1 MNIRDY
7 ILREEEI
14 NAELLEASVL
24 DLDELIDDSDKA
36 VMDKV
41 ADKLFNEYP
50 INEPGK
56 DAYGRKLEAGDWVMC
71 VPTGQKS
78 LAAMT
83 FGIIKRISAKR
94 ITISIKT
101 NKEHASWKSVRNS
114 PHRFAEATMDISVDP
129 KFVFKIMDKQ
139 EFADTL

>member
-7 ILREEEI
+7 VLREKEI
-14 NAELLEASVL
+14 NTELLEASML
-24 DLDELIDDSDKA
+24 DLDELIDDSDKK
-36 VMDKV
+36 VMDQV

-56 DAYGRKLEAGDWVMC
+56 DAYGRKLEVGDWVMC

-83 FGIIKRISAKR
+83 FGIIKRMSAKR
-94 ITISIKT
+94 ITISIKS
-101 NKEHASWKSVRNS
+101 NAKQAGWKSVRNS

>member
-7 ILREEEI
+7 VLREEEI

-56 DAYGRKLEAGDWVMC
+56 DAYGRKLEVGDWVMC

-83 FGIIKRISAKR
+83 FGIIKRMSAKR

-101 NKEHASWKSVRNS
+101 NKKQAGWVSA
-114 PHRFAEATMDISVDP
+114 RFNPKRFSEATMDISVDP
-129 KFVFKIMDKQ
+129 KFVFKITDKQ
-139 EFADTL
+139 AFVDTL

>member
-1 MNIRDY
+1 MDLKNYLI
-7 ILREEEI
+7 INSEI
-14 NAELLEASVL
+14 QSELNEASVL
-24 DLDELIDDSDKA
+24 DLDELMDDSDKA

-56 DAYGRKLEAGDWVMC
+56 DAYGRKLEVGDWAMC

-101 NKEHASWKSVRNS
+101 NKEQAGWISARNS

-129 KFVFKIMDKQ
+129 KFVFKIMNKR
-139 EFADTL
+139 EFVDTL

>member
-7 ILREEEI
+7 VLREEEI
-14 NAELLEASVL
+14 NTELLEASVL
-24 DLDELIDDSDKA
+24 DLDELIDDSDKK

-56 DAYGRKLEAGDWVMC
+56 DAYGRKLEVGDWVMC

-83 FGIIKRISAKR
+83 FGIIKRMSAKR
-94 ITISIKT
+94 IG
-101 NKEHASWKSVRNS
+101 
-114 PHRFAEATMDISVDP
+114 F
-129 KFVFKIMDKQ
+129 
-139 EFADTL
+139 